1 MSMQTQTPLQEDMAS
16 KPQTHTLTN
25 KDAEEDRVTILASS
39 FGHAALEFHKR
50 RMADE
55 GYRLESRISGHRFF
69 KSDMGQLDALFDGE
83 VQYAVT
89 FVKGQ

>member
-1 MSMQTQTPLQEDMAS
+1 MTIHAQNIEAQSQPHPHQLTRNDAS
-16 KPQTHTLTN
+16 
-25 KDAEEDRVTILASS
+25 EDRVTILASS

-69 KSDMGQLDALFDGE
+69 KSEVGQLEALFDGE

-89 FVKGQ
+89 FVKTEK

>member
-1 MSMQTQTPLQEDMAS
+1 MNMQTQTTMNVKEA
-16 KPQTHTLTN
+16 PQHSLTN

-69 KSDMGQLDALFDGE
+69 KSELGQLDALFDGE

-89 FVKGQ
+89 FVKG

>member
-1 MSMQTQTPLQEDMAS
+1 MTIQAQTITAQ
-16 KPQTHTLTN
+16 KPTNPLTN
-25 KDAEEDRVTILASS
+25 HDAEADRVTILASS

-50 RMADE
+50 RMSEE

-69 KSDMGQLDALFDGE
+69 KSEAGQLEALFGGE
-83 VQYAVT
+83 THYAVT

>member
-1 MSMQTQTPLQEDMAS
+1 MSMPSQTPMQENAAS
-16 KPQTHTLTN
+16 KPQSHPLAI

-69 KSDMGQLDALFDGE
+69 KSDLGQLDALFDGE

-89 FVKGQ
+89 FVKG